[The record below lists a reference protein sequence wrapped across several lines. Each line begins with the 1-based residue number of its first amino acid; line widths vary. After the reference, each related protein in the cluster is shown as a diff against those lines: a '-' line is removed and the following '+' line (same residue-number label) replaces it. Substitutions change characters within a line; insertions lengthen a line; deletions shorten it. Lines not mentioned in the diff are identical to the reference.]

1 MIIFPAVYTHANLCF
16 KPFCGAS
23 PQIGET
29 LRFCDFFLVGRLV
42 GWSVGRPVG
51 YTVFFSR
58 ARAQVEPVDGFS
70 RVMAH
75 TTCFRA
81 SSVLSGVA
89 TIPEFIWGDIQELRK
104 MGVKRQFQA
113 KGPNI
118 IIVYFAKYDPR
129 AVLGEYYDH
138 QTRGQLSRP
147 SLRGR

>member
-1 MIIFPAVYTHANLCF
+1 MIIFPLST
-16 KPFCGAS
+16 PM
-23 PQIGET
+23 QIYVSNRSAGLLPRLAKHYGFVT
-29 LRFCDFFLVGRLV
+29 FSWLVGRLV
-42 GWSVGRPVG
+42 GRSVGRLVIL
-51 YTVFFSR
+51 YFFSR